1 VADVE
6 NRLDSAMLT
15 VRQLL
20 ALDLFARS
28 RLVAGE
34 DGLDRQIHWAH
45 VVDIPRADEWVR
57 RGELLLTTFYVLRDD
72 EEAQAALCAQLAEMG
87 LAGMVVATGK
97 YVERVPDAVL
107 AVANAARFPVIEL
120 PWEVAF
126 EDVVRAVSEHS
137 INDQFQ
143 LFKQSLAIHRSL
155 TRVVLNGGSLKD
167 VARELCSLL
176 ARPVEIDDLSF
187 SVLAEASQSGAELD
201 EVRRTAIRD
210 GRNSPQLLDYLRK
223 SGILSRVSATLA
235 PERLDVTPQ
244 GHMLGMT
251 MARILAPIV
260 VARHI
265 YGYVWIIAGDRDLE
279 PLDAHAI
286 EHAATVAALILFRE
300 KTAHAADERAERN
313 LINRLLEEGGA
324 MDSALREQMAR
335 FRLRPDALHAVIT
348 LDPGANDL
356 RVVEL
361 VARNAARYKGLN
373 VAVSERAERCVVIL
387 EAARQEQ
394 VEAYCQHMLTQ
405 SGSLDT
411 SMRLGA
417 SGLESDPRLLHRAYE
432 RAVEALESL
441 PALGEDRRMASFEE
455 LGLLHW
461 LRALPQDL
469 LNENVYIKRLQRLAE
484 HDRTH
489 SSQLTQTLETF
500 LENDGNGVQTA
511 QQLYIHRHTLKYR
524 LQRIRDISDLDLDD
538 SLAKLNLRAA
548 LLLSRLRAG

>member
-1 VADVE
+1 
-6 NRLDSAMLT
+6 MLT

-20 ALDLFARS
+20 ALDLFAQS

-34 DGLDRQIHWAH
+34 GGLDRQIHWAH
-45 VVDIPRADEWVR
+45 VVDIPQAEEWVR

-72 EEAQAALCAQLAEMG
+72 EAAQAALCAQLAEMG

-107 AVANAARFPVIEL
+107 AVANEANFPVIEL
-120 PWEVAF
+120 PWEIAF

-187 SVLAEASQSGAELD
+187 GVLAEASQSGAELD
-201 EVRRTAIRD
+201 EVRRAAIRD
-210 GRNSPQLLDYLRK
+210 GRNTPQLLAYLRA
-223 SGILSRVSATLA
+223 SGILRRVSTTLA
-235 PERLDVTPQ
+235 SERLDVTPEGQ
-244 GHMLGMT
+244 ALGMT

-260 VARHI
+260 VARRI
-265 YGYVWIIAGDRDLE
+265 YGYVWIIAGDRELE
-279 PLDAHAI
+279 PLDTHAI

-313 LINRLLEEGGA
+313 LLNRLLEEGGA
-324 MDSALREQMAR
+324 QDSGLREQMAR
-335 FRLRPDALHAVIT
+335 FRLRLDAPHAVIA

-361 VARNAARYKGLN
+361 VARNAARHKGLN
-373 VAVSERAERCVVIL
+373 AALGERADRCVVIL
-387 EAARQEQ
+387 ETARQEQ
-394 VEAYCQHMLTQ
+394 VESYCQHVLAQT
-405 SGSLDT
+405 GPLDDSL
-411 SMRLGA
+411 RIGA
-417 SGLESDPRLLHRAYE
+417 SGLEGDARLLHRAYE
-432 RAVEALESL
+432 RAIEALEAL
-441 PALGEDRRMASFEE
+441 PALGNERRMASFEE

-469 LNENVYIKRLQRLAE
+469 LNENIYIQRLQRLAE

-489 SSQLTQTLETF
+489 GSQLTQTLETF
-500 LENDGNGVQTA
+500 LENDGNGVRTA

-524 LQRIRDISDLDLDD
+524 LQRIHEISDLDLDD
-538 SLAKLNLRAA
+538 SLCKLNLRAA
-548 LLLSRLRAG
+548 LLLSRMRAR

>member
-1 VADVE
+1 
-6 NRLDSAMLT
+6 MLT

-20 ALDLFARS
+20 TLDLFIRS

-34 DGLDRQIHWAH
+34 GGLDRQIHWAH
-45 VVDIPRADEWVR
+45 VVEIPQAEEWVR
-57 RGELLLTTFYVLRDD
+57 RGELLLTTLYVLRDD
-72 EEAQAALCAQLAEMG
+72 EDAQAALCAQLAGMG

-97 YVERVPDAVL
+97 YVEHVSDTVL
-107 AVANAARFPVIEL
+107 AVANAANFPVIEL
-120 PWEVAF
+120 PWEIPF
-126 EDVVRAVSEHS
+126 EDVVRVVSEHS

-187 SVLAEASQSGAELD
+187 GVLAEASQTGAELD
-201 EVRRTAIRD
+201 EVRRAAIRD
-210 GRNSPQLLDYLRK
+210 GRNAPQLLAYLRT
-223 SGILSRVSATLA
+223 SGILRRVSTTLA
-235 PERLDVTPQ
+235 PERLDVTPEGQ
-244 GHMLGMT
+244 ALGMT

-260 VARHI
+260 VARRI

-313 LINRLLEEGGA
+313 LLNRLLEEGGA
-324 MDSALREQMAR
+324 LENGLREQMAR
-335 FRLRPDALHAVIT
+335 FRLRLDALHAVIA
-348 LDPGANDL
+348 LDLGTNDL

-361 VARNAARYKGLN
+361 VARNAARYKGLH
-373 VAVSERAERCVVIL
+373 VALAERADRCVVIL

-394 VEAYCQHMLTQ
+394 VEAYCQHILMQTGALD
-405 SGSLDT
+405 GSL
-411 SMRLGA
+411 RIGA
-417 SGLESDPRLLHRAYE
+417 SGLESDTRLLHRAYE
-432 RAVEALESL
+432 RAVEALEAL
-441 PALGEDRRMASFEE
+441 PVLGDERRMASFEE

-461 LRALPQDL
+461 LRAVPQDL
-469 LNENVYIKRLQRLAE
+469 LSENIYIQRLQRLAE

-489 SSQLTQTLETF
+489 GSQLTQTLETF

-524 LQRIRDISDLDLDD
+524 LQRIHDISDLDLDD
-538 SLAKLNLRAA
+538 SLCKLNLRAA
-548 LLLSRLRAG
+548 LLLSRLRGR